1 MLVKYDVRHTPV
13 FYALL
18 PFLELEFNI
27 ILYCSLMI
35 YTHGY
40 EPAHGIFQVLEE
52 LPWMEQIQ
60 ASVFRQILGLEVKTE
75 CKHSQGGVRC
85 TAC

>member
-27 ILYCSLMI
+27 ILYRSLMI
-35 YTHGY
+35 YSHGY
-40 EPAHGIFQVLEE
+40 EPAHGKCILSCCIFQVLEE
-52 LPWMEQIQ
+52 LPKIEQVQ
-60 ASVFRQILGLEVKTE
+60 APVFRQILED
-75 CKHSQGGVRC
+75 R
-85 TAC
+85 

>member
-1 MLVKYDVRHTPV
+1 MLAKYDVRHTPV

-40 EPAHGIFQVLEE
+40 EPAHGKCIISWCIFQVLEE
-52 LPWMEQIQ
+52 PPWMEQIQ
-60 ASVFRQILGLEVKTE
+60 ASVFRQILGLEVKT
-75 CKHSQGGVRC
+75 V
-85 TAC
+85 